1 MKLPLIFAACL
12 ILTAASPAAQIDNA
26 ADDLWKSFLE
36 NYREFSYKPLT
47 PAELDKQ
54 ARETLVNVSG
64 ARFGTWKPDG
74 YGTFPEMVA
83 EMSASDASVT
93 QFGRIERTLEAL
105 LPKIDKYGSYHYA
118 ADIAQ
123 LIEAQKQGG
132 GSVHMTLDNAK
143 AGEVRCFPF
152 EGGPSDLAG
161 IGNGAQ
167 LLEVDGRDV
176 KGKSLPALRL
186 AFVGPPE
193 TDIRLKVRQP
203 HGKIEEFLVTRTGK
217 RFPNVLLTR
226 SPLGVTLQI
235 RKFSGGTASEVKSLM
250 AADPEPK
257 RFTLDLRGNP
267 GGRRD
272 EALKVAS
279 LFFPKG
285 TVLAQFTTKEG
296 AQNASDGNDTLLA
309 PKSIR
314 ILQDERTA
322 SAAEYLVA
330 VLKEGLPD
338 ITTVFGTKSF
348 GKSHS
353 TAQVQISGGG
363 QLAVTEA
370 LLATGSGNS
379 WDTTGILPDE

>member
-1 MKLPLIFAACL
+1 M
-12 ILTAASPAAQIDNA
+12 
-26 ADDLWKSFLE
+26 
-36 NYREFSYKPLT
+36 
-47 PAELDKQ
+47 
-54 ARETLVNVSG
+54 
-64 ARFGTWKPDG
+64 
-74 YGTFPEMVA
+74 
-83 EMSASDASVT
+83 
-93 QFGRIERTLEAL
+93 
-105 LPKIDKYGSYHYA
+105 PKIDKYGSYHRA
-118 ADIAQ
+118 SDIAQ
-123 LIEAQKQGG
+123 FNEALKQGG

-152 EGGPSDLAG
+152 EGGPAQLAG

-176 KGKSLPALRL
+176 KGKSLQALRL

-203 HGKIEEFLVTRTGK
+203 HGKIEQFRVTRTAK

-235 RKFSGGTASEVKSLM
+235 RRFSSGTASEVKSLM
-250 AADPEPK
+250 AEEPEPK

-267 GGRRD
+267 GGLRD

-279 LFFPKG
+279 LFFPEG
-285 TVLAQFTTKEG
+285 TVLAKFTTQAGE
-296 AQNASDGNDTLLA
+296 QNAGDGNGVLLA

-322 SAAEYLVA
+322 SAAEYLAA
-330 VLKEGLPD
+330 VLKEGLPE
-338 ITTVFGTKSF
+338 IVTVFGTKSF

-353 TAQVQISGGG
+353 TAQLQISGGG

-370 LLATGSGNS
+370 LLATGSGYS
-379 WDTTGILPDE
+379 WDTTGIRPDE